1 MKKLSRTFLI
11 VGGVLAIVGIFGFL
25 IFGAAFFYI
34 SQGVSDDF
42 IKDAFADIWD
52 RVRGTDDEEKIETI
66 RFFARNIG
74 IVVLCAAVLS
84 IPTAIVCFT
93 AAGKQTQG
101 SFIATIVFNV
111 ICGSVFGILGGV
123 FGLIAN
129 SKERNAR
136 LANQDQ

>member
-11 VGGVLAIVGIFGFL
+11 VGGVLAIVGMFAFL
-25 IFGAAFFYI
+25 IFGAAFMYV
-34 SQGVSDDF
+34 SQGTSNDF
-42 IKDAFADIWD
+42 IKEQFVDIWD
-52 RVRGTDDEEKIETI
+52 RVRGTTDEEKVETI
-66 RFFARNIG
+66 RMFARNIG
-74 IVVLCAAVLS
+74 IIVFCAAVLS

-101 SFIATIVFNV
+101 SFIAAIVFNV

-123 FGLIAN
+123 FGLIVN